1 MDQKTYFETRR
12 QHFRKEA
19 KKILTGEDVLVLRAL
34 AQEEERVK
42 NIPVQENTHTIQDVF
57 NRKRK
62 QRKQPLLQK
71 PKKFLKKKVKKE
83 DLVFAEVKHEPV
95 QVRKPTM
102 IEKYQTSLQEIK
114 KRHIKFANNFTP
126 TMVDVKH
133 ADVSHWFQKKKGTY
147 KPNKN

>member
-19 KKILTGEDVLVLRAL
+19 KKVLTGEDVLFLRAL

-42 NIPVQENTHTIQDVF
+42 NIKEKENTLTIQDVF

-62 QRKQPLLQK
+62 ERKQPLLEK
-71 PKKFLKKKVKKE
+71 PKKFLKKKIKKE
-83 DLVFAEVKHEPV
+83 DLVMAEVKHEPV
-95 QVRKPTM
+95 QVRKPMM

-114 KRHIKFANNFTP
+114 KRHIKYANNFTP
-126 TMVDVKH
+126 TIVNVKH

-147 KPNKN
+147 KPTKN

>member
-12 QHFRKEA
+12 KHFRKEA
-19 KKILTGEDVLVLRAL
+19 KKVLTGEDVLFLRAL

-42 NIPVQENTHTIQDVF
+42 NIPVQENTHTIQDII

-62 QRKQPLLQK
+62 ERKQPLLEK

-83 DLVFAEVKHEPV
+83 DLVFAEVKYETPKKEIPE
-95 QVRKPTM
+95 QKENTNT
-102 IEKYQTSLQEIK
+102 IQEIK
-114 KRHIKFANNFTP
+114 KRHIKYVNNFTP
-126 TMVDVKH
+126 KMRVVKH

-147 KPNKN
+147 KPTKN